1 MLGAVSREMTEGSS
15 IEFIWYWMPQHEIN
29 GHTVL
34 FIRHQSM
41 EVFRLFDILIG
52 CLDISI

>member
-29 GHTVL
+29 DHTVL
-34 FIRHQSM
+34 FIRHQST